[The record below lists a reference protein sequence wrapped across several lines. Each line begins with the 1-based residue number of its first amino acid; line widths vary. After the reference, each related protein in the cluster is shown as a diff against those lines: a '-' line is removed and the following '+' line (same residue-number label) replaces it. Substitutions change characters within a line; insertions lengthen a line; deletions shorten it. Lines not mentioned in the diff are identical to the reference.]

1 MRLDAD
7 EGALAASFVDIAQF
21 AARCRFR
28 DCRHEQEPG
37 CAVREQVAPQ
47 RLRSYQKLL
56 REAQRDTLSA
66 LQRKQQ
72 VALWKARSRAA
83 RSRSPGKTRLKRG
96 DPGYNRGTDMHRTV
110 FSRSSPLHR
119 PSYPSNGRPG
129 LNPPV

>member
-7 EGALAASFVDIAQF
+7 GGSLAASFVDIAQL
-21 AARCRFR
+21 AASCRFR

-37 CAVREQVAPQ
+37 CAVREKVEAQ

-72 VALWKARSRAA
+72 LALWKVRSRAA
-83 RSRSPGKTRLKRG
+83 RSRAQARRE
-96 DPGYNRGTDMHRTV
+96 
-110 FSRSSPLHR
+110 
-119 PSYPSNGRPG
+119 
-129 LNPPV
+129 